1 MRTCNNSTGWGRLPR
16 ESELERRS
24 AEGAQGGRYI
34 EPIAPDHRARM
45 AQARNR
51 RSPANLP
58 GGRERKAVGD
68 AGSFRSSK
76 RGPVCGGA
84 AGRLQQPASRAQQP
98 GCSQELA
105 AADQLGHMIILL
117 WRRRNCRAVRLRP
130 SYDHPKAGSPTSFVF
145 SDVSRVVC
153 RVGQYVLTQA
163 GHCPEQP
170 SRRTFGYAQ
179 FTASGTF
186 RMSASQNNISADS
199 RSTRQDRCATGNRIP
214 GANLHCLSRVRQ
226 GNAVRLGQDGCSQ
239 KRAPRRPY
247 DGLSAIGFRVVKFVG
262 ADTSQLPEHP

>member
-16 ESELERRS
+16 ESELERRF
-24 AEGAQGGRYI
+24 AGGAQGGRYI

-68 AGSFRSSK
+68 AEASGPRNKGQFVEEPPAACSNWPPEPSSQ
-76 RGPVCGGA
+76 GA
-84 AGRLQQPASRAQQP
+84 VRNS
-98 GCSQELA
+98 
-105 AADQLGHMIILL
+105 
-117 WRRRNCRAVRLRP
+117 RRRSAWTS

-179 FTASGTF
+179 FTASGAF

-199 RSTRQDRCATGNRIP
+199 RSTRQDRYPTGNRIP

-247 DGLSAIGFRVVKFVG
+247 DGLSAIGIRVVKFVG